1 MSARRSH
8 GFALVA
14 MGAAIWGGDALFRRG
29 LALDLPASVV
39 VFGEHLVLVVLTAP
53 VAILALRRR
62 PAFTRADI
70 ASLVLVGAGSSALA
84 TVLFT
89 QAFTYGSPT
98 TPLLLQKLQPVFAV
112 LGAHVLLGE
121 RLMPKYAIFFGL
133 SLVGAYL
140 ITFADPGTVSLDS
153 AAAGALAVGA
163 AGLWAMGTV
172 LGRRLSSMLSAAELT
187 SLRFAVGLP
196 ASALILV
203 MNGEV
208 STVATVG
215 RSEIFALILLA
226 LVPGLL
232 ALAIY
237 YRGLQTTPASAAT
250 VAELAFPLSA
260 VVVNRIAFGDVLTAT
275 QWVGIVT
282 LTATIVAMTGLSSR
296 GLRLIG
302 VVEPSKT
309 TA

>member
-1 MSARRSH
+1 MSAKRSH

-39 VFGEHLVLVVLTAP
+39 VFGEHLILVVLTAP
-53 VAILALRRR
+53 LAMKALRRR
-62 PAFTRADI
+62 PAFSRADFAALI
-70 ASLVLVGAGSSALA
+70 LVGAGSSALA

-89 QAFTYGSPT
+89 HAFTYGSPT

-112 LGAHVLLGE
+112 MGAHLLLHE
-121 RLMPKYAIFFGL
+121 QLMPRYATFFGL
-133 SLVGAYL
+133 SLIGAYL
-140 ITFADPGTVSLDS
+140 ITFANPGAISLDS
-153 AAAGALAVGA
+153 AVAGALGAGA
-163 AGLWAMGTV
+163 AALWAMGTV
-172 LGRRLSSMLSAAELT
+172 LGRHLGSLLSASELT

-196 ASALILV
+196 TSALILLV
-203 MNGEV
+203 DGELSTAASV
-208 STVATVG
+208 SA
-215 RSEIFALILLA
+215 SEILALFLLA

-237 YRGLQTTPASAAT
+237 YRGLRETPASAAT

-260 VVVNRIAFGDVLTAT
+260 VVVNRIVFGDVLTLT
-275 QWVGIVT
+275 QWVGVVSLSVT
-282 LTATIVAMTGLSSR
+282 ILAMTGLSSR
-296 GLRLIG
+296 GSRFIG
-302 VVEPSKT
+302 VVERSET

>member
-1 MSARRSH
+1 MSAKRAN

-14 MGAAIWGGDALFRRG
+14 TGAAIWGGDALFRRG

-39 VFGEHLVLVVLTAP
+39 VFGEHVVLVVLTAP
-53 VAILALRRR
+53 MAIKALRRR
-62 PAFTRADI
+62 PALTRADI
-70 ASLVLVGAGSSALA
+70 TALVLVGAGSSALA

-98 TPLLLQKLQPVFAV
+98 TPLLLQKLQPIFAV
-112 LGAHVLLGE
+112 LGAHLLLGE
-121 RLMPKYAIFFGL
+121 RLMRKYATFFGL
-133 SLVGAYL
+133 GFLGAYL
-140 ITFADPGTVSLDS
+140 ITFADPSYVSFDS
-153 AAAGALAVGA
+153 AVAGALGVGA
-163 AGLWAMGTV
+163 AALWAMGTV
-172 LGRRLSSMLSAAELT
+172 LGRHLSSLLSAAELT

-196 ASALILV
+196 ASALILIV
-203 MNGEV
+203 DDEV
-208 STVATVG
+208 STAAG
-215 RSEIFALILLA
+215 LGGSEVLALVLLA

-260 VVVNRIAFGDVLTAT
+260 VVVNRVAFGDVLTAT
-275 QWVGIVT
+275 QWVGIVI
-282 LTATIVAMTGLSSR
+282 LTSTIVTMTGLSSR
-296 GLRLIG
+296 GSRFIG
-302 VVEPSKT
+302 VVEPSET